1 VGKLISNAQVTELAS
16 RDVDIVWNEITLGI
30 SPGLLEAECLETR
43 MGLSSSFWNSSSSRL
58 LLKENLESDGLV
70 KNFITS
76 LESFGKLSMDGLA
89 NDRVGR

>member
-1 VGKLISNAQVTELAS
+1 
-16 RDVDIVWNEITLGI
+16 
-30 SPGLLEAECLETR
+30 
-43 MGLSSSFWNSSSSRL
+43 
-58 LLKENLESDGLV
+58 V